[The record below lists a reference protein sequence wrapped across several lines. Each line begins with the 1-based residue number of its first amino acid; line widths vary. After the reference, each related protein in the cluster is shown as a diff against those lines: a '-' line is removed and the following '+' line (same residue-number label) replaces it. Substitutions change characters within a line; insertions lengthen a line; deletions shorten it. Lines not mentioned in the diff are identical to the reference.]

1 MRHMF
6 KFAVA
11 AAAASIV
18 AACDTSGEAQVERV
32 LKDVNVVDATDLNDV
47 MLTVADPNEAVSYFQ
62 RASANDPGRVD
73 LMRGLAISLMRATRY
88 AEGVIAWTAVTEH
101 PEATNEDSVSLA
113 SALIRSDNWDQAEV
127 VLDSIPPTHETF
139 ERYRLEAM
147 VADSN
152 EEWNRAD
159 SFYETAVGLTTTPAS
174 VLNNWGFS
182 KLTRGDHSG
191 AQRLFE
197 DALRQDPSMFIAK
210 NNLVL
215 SRGAQGQ
222 YDLPV
227 IPMTQQERA
236 QLLYT
241 LGLAAVKKGDVT
253 IAKGLFREAIDTS
266 PTHFEAAS
274 RALRALENNVTN

>member
-6 KFAVA
+6 KFAASVA
-11 AAAASIV
+11 ALCVV
-18 AACDTSGEAQVERV
+18 AACDNSGEAQVERV
-32 LKDVNVVDATDLNDV
+32 LKDVNVVDASNLNDV
-47 MLTVADPNEAVSYFQ
+47 MLTVADPNEAVTYFQ
-62 RASANDPGRVD
+62 RAIENDPGRID
-73 LMRGLAISLMRATRY
+73 LMRGLAISLVRATRY
-88 AEGVIAWTAVTEH
+88 AEGVIAWKAVTEH
-101 PEATNEDSVSLA
+101 PQTTNEDAVSLA
-113 SALIRSDNWDQAEV
+113 SAYIRADNWDQAEV
-127 VLDSIPPTHETF
+127 VLDGIPPTHETF

-147 VADSN
+147 IADSN
-152 EEWNRAD
+152 QEWTRAD
-159 SFYETAVGLTTTPAS
+159 SFYETAVGLTTTPAG

-182 KLTRGDHSG
+182 KLTRGDQSG

-197 DALRQDPSMFIAK
+197 DALRQDPSMFTAK

-215 SRGAQGQ
+215 SRGAQGN

-227 IPMTQQERA
+227 IQMTQQERA

-266 PTHFEAAS
+266 PTHFEAAV

>member
-1 MRHMF
+1 MRHYILF
-6 KFAVA
+6 TASAVIIA
-11 AAAASIV
+11 LT
-18 AACDTSGEAQVERV
+18 ACENSGKEQVERV
-32 LKDVNVVDATDLNDV
+32 LNDINVVDASNLNDV
-47 MLTVADPNEAVSYFQ
+47 MLTVADPNEAVIYFQ
-62 RASANDPGRVD
+62 RATKNDPDRID
-73 LMRGLAISLMRATRY
+73 LMRGLAISLIRASRY
-88 AEGVIAWTAVTEH
+88 AEGVIAWNSVNKH
-101 PEATNEDSVSLA
+101 PEKTHNDAVQLA
-113 SALIRSDNWDQAEV
+113 SAMIRANDWDGAET
-127 VLDSIPPTHETF
+127 VLDSVPPTYETF

-152 EEWNRAD
+152 KEWTRAD
-159 SFYETAVGLTTTPAS
+159 SFYETAVGLTTTPAG

-191 AQRLFE
+191 AKRLFE
-197 DALRQDPSMFIAK
+197 DALRQDPSLFTAK

-215 SRGAQGQ
+215 ARGALGN

-227 IPMTQQERA
+227 IEMSQQERA

-274 RALRALENNVTN
+274 RALQALENNVTN